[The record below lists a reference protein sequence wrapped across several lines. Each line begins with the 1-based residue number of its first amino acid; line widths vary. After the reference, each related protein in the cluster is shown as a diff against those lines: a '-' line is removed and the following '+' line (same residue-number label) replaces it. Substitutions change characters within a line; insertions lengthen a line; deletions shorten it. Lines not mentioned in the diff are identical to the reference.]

1 MSTNRPSKRNWRE
14 DHGSKGKLW
23 NKIKQKRGLV
33 GWMVTVYNKMRSLSN
48 SVLDTLGSKEKR
60 RKRRDHKYKCFTI
73 PQILLYHRTNNKT
86 NFKTC
91 VISSFISSLYDQTL
105 HNASLITT
113 QKLLWLLN
121 LIFKNSTKD
130 CKSRRIKT
138 TNANATF

>member
-1 MSTNRPSKRNWRE
+1 MGQKENYE
-14 DHGSKGKLW
+14 
-23 NKIKQKRGLV
+23 IKQKRGLV
-33 GWMVTVYNKMRSLSN
+33 GWMVTVYNKMRSLIN
-48 SVLDTLGSKEKR
+48 SVLDTLSSKEKR

-73 PQILLYHRTNNKT
+73 PQILLYHRTNNFFTYNKT

-105 HNASLITT
+105 HNVSLITT